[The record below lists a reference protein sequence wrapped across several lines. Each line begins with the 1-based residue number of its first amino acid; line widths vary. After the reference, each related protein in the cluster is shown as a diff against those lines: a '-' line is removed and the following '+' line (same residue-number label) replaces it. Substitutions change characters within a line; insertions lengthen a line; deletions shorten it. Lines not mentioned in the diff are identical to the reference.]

1 MPRNN
6 DVCSPPFCPHY
17 NKEKQRV
24 GDMRFILAML
34 LMLFSF
40 LSIPASETAE
50 TKPFIIINKA
60 VNKLAFIHNGKMEA
74 VYPVA
79 TGVNT
84 WLTPEGLFTVTV
96 KAENPYYRKQNIPG
110 GAPDNPLG
118 TRWIGFNARG
128 TDGRVYG
135 IHGTNN
141 PASIGK
147 YVSQGCVRM
156 YNHDVEQLYEKVPVG
171 TKVLIIRSNESFY
184 SIAKRHGAL

>member
-1 MPRNN
+1 M
-6 DVCSPPFCPHY
+6 V
-17 NKEKQRV
+17 
-24 GDMRFILAML
+24 RFLLAAML
-34 LMLFSF
+34 FVSSF
-40 LSIPASETAE
+40 LSFLDSFAAE
-50 TKPFIIINKA
+50 TTPFIIINKTT
-60 VNKLAFIHNGKMEA
+60 NKLAFIRNGKIEA

-79 TGVNT
+79 TGFNAS
-84 WLTPEGLFTVTV
+84 LTPEGLFTVTV
-96 KAENPYYRKQNIPG
+96 KAKNPYYRKKNIPG
-110 GAPDNPLG
+110 GAPNNPLG

-156 YNHDVEQLYEKVPVG
+156 YNGDVEQLYEKGPIG

-184 SIAKRHGAL
+184 TIAKRCGAL